1 MFYDQSAIKIQG
13 LQKIEIRVQKF
24 KKHAQFV
31 VTMDFLPFSLSV
43 RSNLAERSHP
53 DMKI

>member
-1 MFYDQSAIKIQG
+1 MIKVQTRVKG
-13 LQKIEIRVQKF
+13 LQKVESRDQKF

-43 RSNLAERSHP
+43 R
-53 DMKI
+53 